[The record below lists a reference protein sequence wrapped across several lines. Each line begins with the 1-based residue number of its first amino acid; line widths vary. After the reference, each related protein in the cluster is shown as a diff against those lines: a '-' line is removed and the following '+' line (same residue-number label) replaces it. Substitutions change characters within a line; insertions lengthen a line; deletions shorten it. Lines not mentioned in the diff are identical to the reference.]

1 MRRTHAALPLQVPG
15 REEARKPAPPPPQ
28 PAHRLLEGAQQILPC
43 APHGEPDNCDGL
55 AQLCTIDCFPLLHS
69 APPHNLRPHD
79 LAAVAAAV
87 AAMDSARSSSRR
99 TPSSGGLQIMSEGS
113 LGPSSGNLGSLS
125 LRDAAAAVEQG
136 LLRKKAGRVK
146 QRRQAILV
154 AALMLLA
161 VSGGWVGEPTACFRA

>member
-1 MRRTHAALPLQVPG
+1 
-15 REEARKPAPPPPQ
+15 
-28 PAHRLLEGAQQILPC
+28 
-43 APHGEPDNCDGL
+43 
-55 AQLCTIDCFPLLHS
+55 
-69 APPHNLRPHD
+69 
-79 LAAVAAAV
+79 
-87 AAMDSARSSSRR
+87 MDSARSSSRR